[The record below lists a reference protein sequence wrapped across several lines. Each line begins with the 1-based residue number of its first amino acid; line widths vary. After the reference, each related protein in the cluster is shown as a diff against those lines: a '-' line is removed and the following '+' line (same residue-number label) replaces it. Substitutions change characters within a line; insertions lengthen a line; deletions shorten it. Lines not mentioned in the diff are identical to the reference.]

1 MPPNEIE
8 PDNSSEDIVKES
20 QRRMSQAIEFLK
32 RGLDTIRTGRA
43 TPSLVESI
51 SIDYYGTPTPLKQL
65 ASLSAPEAQ
74 LILVQPYDRS
84 SIKEI
89 EKAIQSSS
97 MGFNPA
103 NDGNI
108 IRIPIPLLSQDRRK
122 ELAKSVGKMVEESKV
137 AVRNVRR
144 DGIEKLKKLQR
155 NKRIS
160 EDEEKRAETDL
171 QKQTA
176 SYTSI
181 MDNLYDQ
188 KSADL
193 MTV

>member
-1 MPPNEIE
+1 MSSNEIE
-8 PDNSSEDIVKES
+8 PANNSEDIVKES
-20 QRRMSQAIEFLK
+20 QRRMSQAVEFLK

-43 TPSLVESI
+43 TPSLVENI
-51 SIDYYGTPTPLKQL
+51 LIDYYGTPTPLKQL
-65 ASLSAPEAQ
+65 ASLSAPDAQ

-89 EKAIQSSS
+89 EKAILNSS

-108 IRIPIPLLSQDRRK
+108 VRIPIPPLSQDRRK
-122 ELAKSVGKMVEESKV
+122 ELAKSVGKIVEESKI

-144 DGIEKLKKLQR
+144 DGIEKLKNLQR
-155 NKRIS
+155 NKSIS
-160 EDEEKRAETDL
+160 EDEGKRAEVDL

-176 SYTSI
+176 SHTSI
-181 MDNLYDQ
+181 MDDLHSQ
-188 KSADL
+188 KSVDL

>member
-1 MPPNEIE
+1 MI
-8 PDNSSEDIVKES
+8 
-20 QRRMSQAIEFLK
+20 
-32 RGLDTIRTGRA
+32 
-43 TPSLVESI
+43 
-51 SIDYYGTPTPLKQL
+51 
-65 ASLSAPEAQ
+65 
-74 LILVQPYDRS
+74 LIQPYDKT
-84 SIKEI
+84 SIREI

-108 IRIPIPLLSQDRRK
+108 IRIPIPPLSQERRK

-144 DGIEKLKKLQR
+144 DGIEKLKNMQR
-155 NKRIS
+155 NKNIS
-160 EDEEKRAETDL
+160 EDQGKRAETDL
-171 QKQTA
+171 QKQTT
-176 SYTSI
+176 SHTSI
-181 MDNLYDQ
+181 MDGLYEQ